1 MYKIDEN
8 TKVIEVGPASRF
20 IYQFVD
26 EPVELTFCKEG
37 IAKFRTNG
45 PEGVETFYVDLHT
58 GQFTQITGDEVFNT
72 VPIEFLSEKCIGKTI
87 KD

>member
-1 MYKIDEN
+1 MFQINEN
-8 TKVIEVGPASRF
+8 IIEVGPSSKF

-26 EPVELTFCKEG
+26 EPVEITFCKEG

-45 PEGVETFYVDLHT
+45 SEGTETFYVDLHT
-58 GQFTQITGDEVFNT
+58 GHFTQITGNEVFDT
-72 VPIEFLSEKCIGKTI
+72 VPIEFSSMNCVGKTI

>member
-1 MYKIDEN
+1 MFETDEGGKII
-8 TKVIEVGPASRF
+8 KVGPTSRF
-20 IYQFVD
+20 FYQFVD

-45 PEGVETFYVDLHT
+45 LKGIETVYVDLHT
-58 GQFTQITGDEVFNT
+58 GCFTQITGEEVFDT
-72 VPIEFLSEKCIGKTI
+72 VPIEFCSEKTVGKTI